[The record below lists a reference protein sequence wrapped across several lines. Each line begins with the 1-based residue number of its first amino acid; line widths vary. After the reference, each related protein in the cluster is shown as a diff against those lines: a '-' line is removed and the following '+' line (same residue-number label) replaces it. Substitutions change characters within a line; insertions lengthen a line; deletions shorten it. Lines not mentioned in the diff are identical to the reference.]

1 VKATRWPALVLLA
14 LVGVVLGWSV
24 TRVLESGG
32 SVMPLPVTALAA
44 MLVIAAAVLVVGIP
58 VRRWNR
64 GDRSRRL
71 DPLRAARTAVLAKAS
86 SHSGA
91 LLVGWYL
98 GQGLTLLP
106 DLHIEPRRARLVM
119 AALAVLAALT
129 MVVAGL
135 ITERW
140 CRLPDGDDDPDS
152 GAEPERRRGVPPQP

>member
-1 VKATRWPALVLLA
+1 MTATKARVLVLLVVA
-14 LVGVVLGWSV
+14 GAVLGWSF

-32 SVMPLPVTALAA
+32 GVMPLPVTALAA
-44 MLVIAAAVLVVGIP
+44 MLVIAVAVIVVGVP

-91 LLVGWYL
+91 LLAGWYV

-106 DLHIEPRRARLVM
+106 DLAVEPRRERLLL
-119 AALAVLAALT
+119 AALAVVAALL
-129 MVVAGL
+129 MVTAGL
-135 ITERW
+135 VTERW
-140 CRLPDGDDDPDS
+140 CKLPDGDDDPDS
-152 GAEPERRRGVPPQP
+152 

>member
-1 VKATRWPALVLLA
+1 MTPTKGSTLGLLA
-14 LVGVVLGWSV
+14 LVGAVLGWSV

-32 SVMPLPVTALAA
+32 SAMPLPVTALVA
-44 MLVIAAAVLVVGIP
+44 MLVIAVAVLVVGWP

-98 GQGLTLLP
+98 GQGLTLVA
-106 DLHIEPRRARLVM
+106 DLEIEVRRERF
-119 AALAVLAALT
+119 VLALVA
-129 MVVAGL
+129 VAAAGL
-135 ITERW
+135 MVTAGLVSERW
-140 CRLPDGDDDPDS
+140 CRLPDGDDDPDD
-152 GAEPERRRGVPPQP
+152 GGEPEVNEHLPHRG

>member
-1 VKATRWPALVLLA
+1 MKATKWPALVLLA

-32 SVMPLPVTALAA
+32 SVMPLPVTALVA
-44 MLVIAAAVLVVGIP
+44 MLVIATAVLVVGIP

-91 LLVGWYL
+91 LLIGWYL
-98 GQGLTLLP
+98 GQGLTLIP
-106 DLHIEPRRARLVM
+106 DLHIEPRRSRLIV
-119 AALAVLAALT
+119 AVLAMLAALT

-140 CRLPDGDDDPDS
+140 CRLPDGDDDPDA
-152 GAEPERRRGVPPQP
+152 GAGSERREAPPHR